1 MELKAKQRTLRQNAA
16 AHIWF
21 KEVARECLAHGIT
34 IDMLLKTP
42 IEVEITPEFIKE
54 MWRQTQKKMFGK
66 RSTAAATSSQYSPVY
81 EVLAKF
87 FAELGIDCAWPAEED
102 K

>member
-1 MELKAKQRTLRQNAA
+1 
-16 AHIWF
+16 
-21 KEVARECLAHGIT
+21 
-34 IDMLLKTP
+34 
-42 IEVEITPEFIKE
+42 

-87 FAELGIDCAWPAEED
+87 FAELGID
-102 K
+102 